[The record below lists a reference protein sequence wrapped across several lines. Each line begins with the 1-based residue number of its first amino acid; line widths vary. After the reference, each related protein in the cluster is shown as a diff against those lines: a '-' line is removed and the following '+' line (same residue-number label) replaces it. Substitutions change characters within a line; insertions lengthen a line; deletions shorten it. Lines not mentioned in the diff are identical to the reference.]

1 MEMTMTTTSE
11 TNVLP
16 GLSAG
21 ECLMGHILK
30 PFIRDDKL
38 LGAILSFD
46 GRSETALLHIRQMTG
61 EKPAER
67 LAELGVGDSLMV
79 RIMIQQDVP
88 GRRSIWATEKG
99 VEHSLLIE
107 MFDADKEKFRGI
119 EGCING
125 LTDFGIFIELLGSPA
140 KGHRGLLRHSSM
152 SENGRV
158 KLGSFVTYKVGDLV
172 SCDMAEVRVDDSN
185 KLLIRVENARP
196 RSGAAA

>member
-1 MEMTMTTTSE
+1 MTTTSE
-11 TNVLP
+11 TTANVLP
-16 GLSAG
+16 GLSSG

-30 PFIRDDKL
+30 PFIKDDKL

-119 EGCING
+119 EGVING
-125 LTDFGIFIELLGSPA
+125 LTDFGIFIELLDSPA

-172 SCDMAEVRVDDSN
+172 SCEMAEVRVDDSN

-196 RSGAAA
+196 RVSAAA

>member
-1 MEMTMTTTSE
+1 MEMTMTMTSE
-11 TNVLP
+11 TTANVLP

-21 ECLMGHILK
+21 ECLMGHIVK
-30 PFIRDDKL
+30 PYIKDDKL

-88 GRRSIWATEKG
+88 GRRSVWATEKG

-119 EGCING
+119 EGVVNG
-125 LTDFGIFIELLGSPA
+125 LTDFGIFIELLDSPA
-140 KGHRGLLRHSSM
+140 KGHRGLLRHGSM
-152 SENGRV
+152 SQNGRV
-158 KLGSFVTYKVGDLV
+158 KLGAFVTYKPGDLV
-172 SCDMAEVRVDDSN
+172 QCDMAEIRVDDSN

-196 RSGAAA
+196 RVA